1 MGEVGF
7 HCRWC
12 AWRGMASTHIF
23 GMRGGYGRLLFVSG
37 LVAYLTYLSISRTRS
52 LLCLIL
58 VGMREERCGV
68 GGGVCGR
75 GRRSFW
81 RSVRF
86 YFPLLFCSLIFQ
98 ISGSGSPIL
107 KGGYLVRTGCQLLSS
122 QDVIQE
128 DTLDNLIWHTQVP
141 LKVTILAWRFLHDR
155 LPTKSNLVNRGIITP
170 KASLCTTACGQTETT
185 SHMFLHCAT
194 FGSLWQIVRSWLGV
208 TGVDPHNIRDHF
220 VQFTY
225 CLGGVKKR
233 RSFLQL
239 LWLVCVWVI

>member
-1 MGEVGF
+1 ME
-7 HCRWC
+7 CRILL
-12 AWRGMASTHIF
+12 STIVLQPNVPDKWQWLPDIE
-23 GMRGGYGRLLFVSG
+23 GGYS
-37 LVAYLTYLSISRTRS
+37 
-52 LLCLIL
+52 
-58 VGMREERCGV
+58 
-68 GGGVCGR
+68 
-75 GRRSFW
+75 
-81 RSVRF
+81 
-86 YFPLLFCSLIFQ
+86 
-98 ISGSGSPIL
+98 
-107 KGGYLVRTGCQLLSS
+107 VRTGYQLLSS
-122 QDVIQE
+122 QDVIQA
-128 DTLDNLIWHTQVP
+128 DTPDDLIWHTQVP
-141 LKVTILAWRFLHDR
+141 LKVTILAWRLLRDR